1 MTWKNDQVSEQET
14 AKILELARSVFDVPG
29 DYVEFGCYA
38 GDTSLLIAEELVKHS
53 QHVLRTAA
61 PKPLWPSLHVPQDT
75 PRAFHQ
81 LYLYDS
87 FEGLPEKS
95 SQDASDAGR
104 DFVKGALAVSKKD
117 VKARFLRAG
126 LMVPVIKKAWFNEL
140 TSEDVPD
147 KIAFA
152 FLDGDLYESIRDSLR
167 LVEGKMAEKAVII
180 VHDYANPALPGVA
193 KAVDEWM
200 IKSDYKMTQY
210 QSMAIV
216 RR

>member
-38 GDTSLLIAEELVKHS
+38 GDTSLMLAEILVGSEK
-53 QHVLRTAA
+53 
-61 PKPLWPSLHVPQDT
+61 K
-75 PRAFHQ
+75 

-180 VHDYANPALPGVA
+180 VHEYANPALPGVA

-200 IKSDYKMTQY
+200 IKSGYKMTQY

>member
-38 GDTSLLIAEELVKHS
+38 GDTSLMLAEILVGSEK
-53 QHVLRTAA
+53 
-61 PKPLWPSLHVPQDT
+61 K
-75 PRAFHQ
+75 

-167 LVEGKMAEKAVII
+167 LVEEKMAEKAVII

>member
-38 GDTSLLIAEELVKHS
+38 GDTSLMLAEILVGSEK
-53 QHVLRTAA
+53 
-61 PKPLWPSLHVPQDT
+61 K
-75 PRAFHQ
+75 

>member
-38 GDTSLLIAEELVKHS
+38 GDTSLMLAEILVGSEK
-53 QHVLRTAA
+53 
-61 PKPLWPSLHVPQDT
+61 K
-75 PRAFHQ
+75 

-200 IKSDYKMTQY
+200 IKSGYKMTQY

>member
-14 AKILELARSVFDVPG
+14 AKILELARSVFDVLG

-38 GDTSLLIAEELVKHS
+38 GDTSLMLAEILVGSEK
-53 QHVLRTAA
+53 
-61 PKPLWPSLHVPQDT
+61 K
-75 PRAFHQ
+75 

-126 LMVPVIKKAWFNEL
+126 LPVPVIKKAWFNEL

-200 IKSDYKMTQY
+200 IKSGYKMTQY

>member
-14 AKILELARSVFDVPG
+14 AKILELARSVFNVPG

-38 GDTSLLIAEELVKHS
+38 GDTSLMLAEILVGSEK
-53 QHVLRTAA
+53 
-61 PKPLWPSLHVPQDT
+61 K
-75 PRAFHQ
+75 

-140 TSEDVPD
+140 TSEDVPE

-200 IKSDYKMTQY
+200 VKSGYKMTQY